1 MDAQLTAAARL
12 AAIEIL
18 RNPEVSL
25 EWYAEFTSDN
35 DLTDDN
41 ETLNQIQDRTEEILR
56 SLIAQVQS
64 ETN

>member
-18 RNPEVSL
+18 RDPEVSL
-25 EWYAEFTSDN
+25 EWYAEFTLDN
-35 DLTDDN
+35 DLTADN
-41 ETLNQIQDRTEEILR
+41 ETLNQIQERTEAILR

>member
-1 MDAQLTAAARL
+1 MDDQLNAAARL

-18 RNPEVSL
+18 RDPEVSL
-25 EWYAEFTSDN
+25 KWYAEFTLDN
-35 DLTDDN
+35 DLTADN
-41 ETLNQIQDRTEEILR
+41 ETLNQIQERTEAILR